1 MRFFRYTTPANHSVY
16 TPFSAEE
23 ARVLRHFD
31 DASVIVNQQ
40 YIVSAADVFGKWII
54 FRAERFDTSG
64 FILFESVG
72 GLILNGET
80 PVPIHPQTN
89 FHRFAVSEPGLYALR
104 VSELRNITIQAVG
117 AHLSG
122 LAVLDEIG
130 SLSEF
135 PATTGSVRNAPA
147 VYKSL
152 TQKSYVSDYDRA
164 LRLQINLTG
173 APKEDADL
181 LAGLTDLERFWVWAS
196 GGGIGGDA
204 SWAARDIFV
213 PMVAGDWSGWNGDK
227 GTAIHGAHG
236 RIELLETGRY
246 FTPEDYSGAVDE
258 SGRVVRISKTSA
270 ALVSSLIAVDTIPDE
285 AENRE
290 AVFDIELQAGDRLV
304 IAVQE
309 DGIMRSDGLRR
320 ATINGYNATDL
331 FVWTG
336 RVFAANPVA
345 ADGKLQ
351 LRVLA

>member
-1 MRFFRYTTPANHSVY
+1 M
-16 TPFSAEE
+16 FSADGLSS
-23 ARVLRHFD
+23 AWNAFD
-31 DASVIVNQQ
+31 HN
-40 YIVSAADVFGKWII
+40 
-54 FRAERFDTSG
+54 G

-72 GLILNGET
+72 ELLLDGET
-80 PVPIHPQTN
+80 PVSIQPQTN
-89 FHRFAVSEPGLYALR
+89 FHRFSIREPGFYALR
-104 VSELRNITIQAVG
+104 VSDLRRHYNSIGSG

-152 TQKSYVSDYDRA
+152 TQKTYVSDYDRA

-204 SWAARDIFV
+204 SWAA
-213 PMVAGDWSGWNGDK
+213 AGYFRADGSRRLGAVGNGDK

-246 FTPEDYSGAVDE
+246 F
-258 SGRVVRISKTSA
+258 
-270 ALVSSLIAVDTIPDE
+270 
-285 AENRE
+285 
-290 AVFDIELQAGDRLV
+290 
-304 IAVQE
+304 
-309 DGIMRSDGLRR
+309 
-320 ATINGYNATDL
+320 NA
-331 FVWTG
+331 
-336 RVFAANPVA
+336 R
-345 ADGKLQ
+345 
-351 LRVLA
+351 